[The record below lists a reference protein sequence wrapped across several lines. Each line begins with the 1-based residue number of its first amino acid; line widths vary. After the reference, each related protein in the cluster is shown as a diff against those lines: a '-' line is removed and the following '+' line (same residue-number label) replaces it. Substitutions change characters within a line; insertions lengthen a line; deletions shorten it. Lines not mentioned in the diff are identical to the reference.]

1 MNILEK
7 LKTLYLNNK
16 HKEEARKE
24 KERKKKQRE
33 LEKAVNY
40 FISCTE
46 WAAKKGRTHYTEH
59 LWDCEYAERS
69 HEVANILASDYGFKV
84 RYDRRH
90 ISISG
95 WAE

>member
-24 KERKKKQRE
+24 KERKKKERE

-46 WAAKKGRTHYTEH
+46 WAAKKGRTHYTEF
-59 LWDCEYAERS
+59 LWDCSYS
-69 HEVANILASDYGFKV
+69 QSCVHEAANILASYGFRV
-84 RYDRRH
+84 RYDSRH
-90 ISISG
+90 ICISG